1 MAHVHLRPDWHLPES
16 AATDPTLYR
25 SRREVVKALGLGT
38 IALATLGAGCGTSGS
53 SARGQIQETDVPD
66 DLRAAFTRNRS
77 PQSPLDTIPFNAPRG
92 GYPAPRNGEIPD
104 PGRRLSQRNVASSY
118 NNFYELR
125 NTGDLKDC
133 WRQSADYDPFP
144 WTLEIAGEVQ
154 NPGRLDLEQIL
165 AEEAL
170 EERVYR
176 HRCVEAWSL
185 TVPWT
190 GFPLSRLI
198 ERANPLS
205 TASYVR
211 FVSVDR
217 PAQLPG
223 QRMATWYEWPYFEA
237 LRMDEAM
244 NELAFVVT
252 GMYGEPLPKQ
262 NGSPLRLALPWK
274 YGYKGPKAIVRMEFT
289 RQRPPTFW
297 NELQPLEYSWLS
309 NVNPYV
315 PHPRW
320 TQATERFLFSS
331 ADSPEMVPTLLFNG
345 YEAQVGALYPSEPRG

>member
-1 MAHVHLRPDWHLPES
+1 MAHVHLRPDWHLPDS
-16 AATDPTLYR
+16 AATDEALYR

-38 IALATLGAGCGTSGS
+38 IALATLGAGCGSTPE
-53 SARGQIQETDVPD
+53 AATDPIRAEDVPD
-66 DLRAAFTRNRS
+66 DLRAAYLANRN
-77 PQSPLDTIPFNAPRG
+77 PQGPLDTIPFNAPWA
-92 GYPAPRNGEIPD
+92 GYPAPRNPSIPD
-104 PGRRLSQRNVASSY
+104 PGRRLSQRGVASSY
-118 NNFYELR
+118 NNFYELK

-133 WRQSADYDPFP
+133 WPLSGDYDPYP
-144 WTLEIAGEVQ
+144 WTLEIEGEVE
-154 NPGRLDLEQIL
+154 NAGRLDLEQIL
-165 AEEAL
+165 AEESL

-190 GFPLSRLI
+190 GFPLRRLI
-198 ERANPLS
+198 ERARPLS
-205 TASYVR
+205 TARYVR

-217 PAQLPG
+217 PRQLPG
-223 QRMATWYEWPYFEA
+223 QRQATWYDWPYFEA

-244 NELAFVVT
+244 HDLAFVVT

-309 NVNPYV
+309 NVNPNV

-320 TQATERFLFSS
+320 TQAVERFLYAS
-331 ADSPEMVPTLLFNG
+331 AAEPEMVPTLLFNG
-345 YEAQVGALYPSEPRG
+345 YAEQVGSMYPSEPRG